1 MDWKW
6 DTVPGTGVVFTYTWV
21 AHAIH
26 PGVADRVPY
35 NVVVIA
41 LDGITG
47 DPVRVVSNVVDA
59 APDTLHVGARVVAA
73 PERVNDEIG
82 LPLFRLA

>member
-1 MDWKW
+1 M
-6 DTVPGTGVVFTYTWV
+6 GR
-21 AHAIH
+21 AIH

-35 NVVVIA
+35 NVVVVQ

-47 DPVRVVSNVVDA
+47 DPVRVVSNLIDA
-59 APDTLHVGARVVAA
+59 TQDTLQVGTRVDLA